1 MIAVRSI
8 SRLHAALAL
17 RLLPR
22 ASLRSLSTAPD
33 ASASAAASSSASAS
47 ASSSS
52 SAAAAAPPPAFT
64 VSDAPALPI
73 TTLSRGRAAPEST
86 GRRGFPSFPAGLPAS
101 VLRAGAAL
109 RSVKGHTKKLNP
121 VARLVSGL
129 GVPEAVAQLAFS
141 ASQRAAAVRKVI
153 EKAVKRAELE
163 HGLPR
168 DRLVVEAAWTGKHM
182 RFPRIRHHAKGR
194 GGKSFKR
201 TSMVSVS
208 LREAAPEEARRL
220 SRFGPAAGAA
230 RRELLDVRGY

>member
-1 MIAVRSI
+1 MPSLFLASPLLRGC
-8 SRLHAALAL
+8 SRLGAALGLRARAL
-17 RLLPR
+17 
-22 ASLRSLSTAPD
+22 
-33 ASASAAASSSASAS
+33 
-47 ASSSS
+47 
-52 SAAAAAPPPAFT
+52 SAAAAAAAAPAAAPAAAASDAAPAFT
-64 VSDAPALPI
+64 VSDAPALPA
-73 TTLSRGRAAPEST
+73 SSSPRAAAPEST

-101 VLRAGAAL
+101 VLRSQAAL

-121 VARLVSGL
+121 VARLVRGL

-182 RFPRIRHHAKGR
+182 RYPRIRHHAKGR

-220 SRFGPAAGAA
+220 ARFGPAAGAE
-230 RRELLDVRGY
+230 RRALLDVRGY

>member
-1 MIAVRSI
+1 MPLL
-8 SRLHAALAL
+8 SRLSRAIGL
-17 RLLPR
+17 RLRLCSP
-22 ASLRSLSTAPD
+22 LSTAAP
-33 ASASAAASSSASAS
+33 
-47 ASSSS
+47 
-52 SAAAAAPPPAFT
+52 AAPAAPAFT
-64 VSDAPALPI
+64 VSDAPAAPAAP
-73 TTLSRGRAAPEST
+73 RAAAPESL
-86 GRRGFPSFPAGLPAS
+86 GRRGFPSFTAGLPAT
-101 VLRAGAAL
+101 VLRASAAL

-121 VARLVSGL
+121 VARLVRGL

-208 LREAAPEEARRL
+208 LREAAPDEARRL
-220 SRFGPAAGAA
+220 SRFSPAAGAA
-230 RRELLDVRGY
+230 RRQLLDARGY